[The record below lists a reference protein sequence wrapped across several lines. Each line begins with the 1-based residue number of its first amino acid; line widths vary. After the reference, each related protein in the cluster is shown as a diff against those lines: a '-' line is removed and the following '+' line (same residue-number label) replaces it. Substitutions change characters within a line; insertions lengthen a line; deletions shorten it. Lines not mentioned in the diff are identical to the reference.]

1 VAGLGRK
8 VGEVRI
14 LNVDL
19 STITTEADF
28 VLLVQETE
36 PWVVHVEFQSSYDP
50 ELPLWLQRYSIL
62 VHYRRRFPVVSIA
75 LLLCPDADGPAMT
88 GLLQHRWP
96 DGLVYHEFRYNVV
109 RTWERPADE
118 ILAGGLATL
127 PLAPLARVKENELP
141 AVIQAM
147 RQRLD
152 LEASRSQAGML
163 WTATYVLMGLAYS
176 DELID
181 RLLEGV
187 QSMKESVTYQKI
199 LREGRAEG
207 IAQGIDEGIAKG
219 LVEGERRI
227 LRRQATRRFGKPNA
241 QIEAKLDAIADL
253 ERLEQLSDRV
263 HEVGSWDELL
273 AQP

>member
-1 VAGLGRK
+1 
-8 VGEVRI
+8 
-14 LNVDL
+14 
-19 STITTEADF
+19 
-28 VLLVQETE
+28 
-36 PWVVHVEFQSSYDP
+36 
-50 ELPLWLQRYSIL
+50 
-62 VHYRRRFPVVSIA
+62 
-75 LLLCPDADGPAMT
+75 M
-88 GLLQHRWP
+88 
-96 DGLVYHEFRYNVV
+96 

-152 LEASRSQAGML
+152 REATRSQAGML
-163 WTATYVLMGLAYS
+163 WTATYVLMGLTYS

-199 LREGRAEG
+199 LREGRDEGRVEGRVEGLAEG
-207 IAQGIDEGIAKG
+207 RAEGLAKG
-219 LVEGERRI
+219 RVEEARRI
-227 LRRQATRRFGKPNA
+227 LRRLGGERFGMPDA
-241 QIEAKLDAIADL
+241 HIEAALDAIADL

-263 HEVGSWDELL
+263 LKVKTWEELL
-273 AQP
+273 ASPEEWARKGPRLSGTNPSHSPLDSKSH

>member
-1 VAGLGRK
+1 MPKPFDATTKELLESDPRAWLELLLGRK

-19 STITTEADF
+19 STITT
-28 VLLVQETE
+28 
-36 PWVVHVEFQSSYDP
+36 
-50 ELPLWLQRYSIL
+50 
-62 VHYRRRFPVVSIA
+62 
-75 LLLCPDADGPAMT
+75 
-88 GLLQHRWP
+88 
-96 DGLVYHEFRYNVV
+96 
-109 RTWERPADE
+109 
-118 ILAGGLATL
+118 
-127 PLAPLARVKENELP
+127 
-141 AVIQAM
+141 
-147 RQRLD
+147 
-152 LEASRSQAGML
+152 
-163 WTATYVLMGLAYS
+163 S

-207 IAQGIDEGIAKG
+207 

-227 LRRQATRRFGKPNA
+227 LRRLGGKRFGKPNA

-263 HEVGSWDELL
+263 LEVTTWDELL